1 MNIETGEFQKHFLY
15 SMWSYSCWKQK
26 KGKIILCLPKA
37 SEVNSNSSLDGCHCR
52 YFLLFKLWICII
64 SGIGSWTIS
73 SQGCPHFF
81 LTYRHEWSSK
91 NSLSKKDFGLSCYFF
106 GIWPCV
112 FRPFL
117 TNWDADF
124 AQIHPYPIKLVFAL
138 LDQFTL
144 AWIPL
149 LHQ

>member
-1 MNIETGEFQKHFLY
+1 MACGHIAVENEKKVKNY
-15 SMWSYSCWKQK
+15 S
-26 KGKIILCLPKA
+26 ILA
-37 SEVNSNSSLDGCHCR
+37 QSLQLALWMVAIGYCR
-52 YFLLFKLWICII
+52 YFLLFKLWIYMI

-73 SQGCPHFF
+73 SPHFF

-91 NSLSKKDFGLSCYFF
+91 NTLSKKDFGLYCYFF
-106 GIWPCV
+106 GILTTFWPCD

-117 TNWDADF
+117 TNWDADI

-144 AWIPL
+144 TWIPL